1 MKNAGLYII
10 VFLLCVLQAGLAQPM
25 SKEVSFVYHNQ
36 RLEDVLEDLS
46 ARYDVRFA
54 YSKEMIPVDQE
65 ISVRVKEKPLYAA
78 LDDLFAYTPVVYAP
92 MAGQVMLRTDRNK
105 RVIRLSKLEPAER
118 KVEQMSPIHPPT
130 PSEALLLTQLRQ
142 EREKYAHMAPIQNEN
157 SPKKIAGGKR
167 EETKLEDY
175 RLPTFEYEGAQG
187 SDRRLAQIS
196 VFSSVGT
203 NLQKSKELTNHVS
216 VNLLWGKNGGVEG
229 LEVGG
234 LMNKVT
240 QDVKGLQIAGMANKV
255 DGNTIGTQA
264 AGMFNIGKGQ
274 VKGMQAAGIFNVS
287 GETDAVQSAGLFNVS
302 RDFSGVQMAGLFNI
316 AKGASN
322 GVQLATFFNYSRE
335 QTGTQMSTLFNIGG
349 DVRWGQASTLLNVGK
364 NVSGFQFG
372 LINVADTVSGSS
384 IGLLNI
390 VKKGYNRV
398 EFSGGEALHANVG
411 LKLGSH
417 HFYNVFHVGA
427 HWDDQTLTN
436 GASQQDVS
444 ISWGLGYGFG
454 SALRLGNR
462 ALLNVEAVAIH
473 INEGERWTDQ
483 LNLLNQLRFLL
494 DVRVARR
501 TSIFAGPIGNLM
513 VSKLYDADADR
524 FGSTIM
530 PYTLYDETN
539 NGTNVKMWIGFNAG
553 IRF

>member
-1 MKNAGLYII
+1 MKSTGLYII
-10 VFLLCVLQAGLAQPM
+10 VFLLCTLQAGLAQPM
-25 SKEVSFVYHNQ
+25 SKEVTFVYQNQ
-36 RLEDVLEDLS
+36 RLEDVLEDLT

-54 YSKEMIPVDQE
+54 YSREMIPVDQE
-65 ISVRVKEKPLYAA
+65 ISVRVKEKPLHAA

-118 KVEQMSPIHPPT
+118 KVQQMSPIHPPT
-130 PSEALLLTQLRQ
+130 ASEALLLAQLRQ
-142 EREKYAHMAPIQNEN
+142 EREKYTGMAPIRNDN
-157 SPKKIAGGKR
+157 APKEIAGGKR
-167 EETKLEDY
+167 EETKLDDY
-175 RLPTFEYEGAQG
+175 RLPTFEYDGAQG

-203 NLQKSKELTNHVS
+203 NLQKSIELTNHVS

-264 AGMFNIGKGQ
+264 AGLFNIGKGQ
-274 VKGMQAAGIFNVS
+274 VKGMQAAGVFNVS
-287 GETDAVQSAGLFNVS
+287 GETDAVQSAGLFNIS
-302 RDFSGVQMAGLFNI
+302 RDFAGVQLAGFFNI
-316 AKGASN
+316 AKGKSN
-322 GVQLATFFNYSRE
+322 GVQLAAFFNYSRE

-417 HFYNVFHVGA
+417 NFYNIFHFGA
-427 HWDDQTLTN
+427 HWDDQTLN
-436 GASQQDVS
+436 NSGAQQDVS
-444 ISWGLGYGFG
+444 ITWGLGYGFG
-454 SALRLGNR
+454 SALRLGAR
-462 ALLNVEAVAIH
+462 SLLNVEAVAIH

-501 TSIFAGPIGNLM
+501 TSIFAGPVGNLM
-513 VSKLYDADADR
+513 ISKLYDPDTDHY
-524 FGSTIM
+524 GSTIM

-539 NGTNVKMWIGFNAG
+539 NGTNVKMWVGFNAG